1 MSVFTVVIL
10 VTLLLI
16 NDHQTVTSFTRYI
29 ITYNSYTS
37 RPNIHEPLYTVQI
50 QALLST
56 TETATRS
63 HWTNTSLQ
71 IMLFESTGKITT
83 KTQHVLAASLLICCF
98 WAKTCMSHLH
108 LCLDQ
113 SETWHSLEQYCSI
126 LHLLQTISNARLFT
140 TLQWKHNPVFGC
152 VFLASKCIFF
162 KHEHAVLLR

>member
-1 MSVFTVVIL
+1 MAKSLYLPTLNDATKYIVQNYDRSAMSVFTVVVIL

-63 HWTNTSLQ
+63 HWTNNHKDSTCISSIPAYLLFLSKDMHVTSAL
-71 IMLFESTGKITT
+71 MLRPI
-83 KTQHVLAASLLICCF
+83 
-98 WAKTCMSHLH
+98 
-108 LCLDQ
+108 
-113 SETWHSLEQYCSI
+113 
-126 LHLLQTISNARLFT
+126 
-140 TLQWKHNPVFGC
+140 
-152 VFLASKCIFF
+152 
-162 KHEHAVLLR
+162 

>member
-1 MSVFTVVIL
+1 MSVFTVVVIL

-56 TETATRS
+56 TETAIV
-63 HWTNTSLQ
+63 LAAIGQ
-71 IMLFESTGKITT
+71 ITT